1 MQILSLLSLIADP
14 NSRQIDSAAST
25 RPEAFWSPLAVV
37 VCAVGLSIL
46 FTWLGRYGGFSALRH
61 APMRR
66 NRMVGFVP
74 IILLVVWLMLMMVIS
89 QLIKT
94 FFGSKS
100 EFFQQ
105 ALSYPAM
112 LLLELALI
120 GVMLVIAR
128 VTFARRLKGF
138 GLDVRTAGKD
148 AGFAVVYLLAV
159 YPLILLALWA
169 VLTIGRLVNENFGL
183 EVHQSL
189 TFLSENTHIGVQILA
204 VIFAVVVVPI
214 FEEMLFRGFLQ
225 TSIRSVTQ
233 SPWAAIVMTSLLFA
247 ILHPM
252 THIPA
257 LFCLACGLGYAYER
271 SGSLYRSIFMHI
283 FFNGFSVAATF
294 WMT

>member
-25 RPEAFWSPLAVV
+25 PPEAFWSPLAVV
-37 VCAVGLSIL
+37 VCVVGFSIL
-46 FTWLGRYGGFSALRH
+46 FTWLGRYGGFSALRY

-66 NRMVGFVP
+66 NRMGGLVP
-74 IILLVVWLMLMMVIS
+74 VILLVMWLMLMMVIS

-128 VTFARRLKGF
+128 LTFARRLKGF
-138 GLDVRTAGKD
+138 GLDVRTVGKD

-294 WMT
+294 WTT